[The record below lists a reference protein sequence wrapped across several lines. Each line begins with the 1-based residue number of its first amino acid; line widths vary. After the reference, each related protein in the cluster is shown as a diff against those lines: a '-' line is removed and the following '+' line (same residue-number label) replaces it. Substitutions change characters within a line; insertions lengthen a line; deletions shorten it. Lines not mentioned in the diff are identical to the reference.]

1 MAKKLCN
8 ISIERYSVAVRFRRM
23 DFLCVE
29 QHSKSHC
36 VWLLDFG
43 IVSLVW
49 WPVDMISMLLWSS
62 CDYLK
67 FMIWK
72 KRNTFVKSMNR
83 YADIFPQL

>member
-8 ISIERYSVAVRFRRM
+8 IILSDIQLPCVLEGWISYVLNSIVKAIASGC
-23 DFLCVE
+23 LI
-29 QHSKSHC
+29 
-36 VWLLDFG
+36 FG

-49 WPVDMISMLLWSS
+49 WPIDMISMLLWSS